1 MNVFLS
7 HMIHL
12 SNEHPLPHTRL
23 MTSTSPVVDFW
34 SVNQVKSLIV
44 VSAPQEN
51 TQGCWG
57 WNTQS
62 RTPRSRDIVW
72 PFRIFTGTI
81 RGFFSKSLKPK
92 KDQCTSN
99 ITTDFSIVYFNSHCS
114 VHMFHHIFDF
124 LCGGNQPWDNFL
136 KYHCDEVT
144 VDDNAILLKWR

>member
-1 MNVFLS
+1 MTYRNVFLS
-7 HMIHL
+7 HMIQL
-12 SNEHPLPHTRL
+12 SNEHPLPQTGL
-23 MTSTSPVVDFW
+23 MLSLSPGVGLW
-34 SVNQVKSLIV
+34 SVNQVKSLMV

-81 RGFFSKSLKPK
+81 RGFFSKSLNNKKK

-124 LCGGNQPWDNFL
+124 LCCGNHFL

-144 VDDNAILLKWR
+144 VDDNAILLK